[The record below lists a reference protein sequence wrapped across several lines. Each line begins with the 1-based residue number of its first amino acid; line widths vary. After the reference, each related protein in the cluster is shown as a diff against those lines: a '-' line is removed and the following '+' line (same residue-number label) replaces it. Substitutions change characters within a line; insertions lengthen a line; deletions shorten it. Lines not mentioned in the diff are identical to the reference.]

1 MDLNS
6 LKPVKADKGA
16 TLEILHPE
24 TEEVIPG
31 MTITLLGQDSAV
43 YRKMQ
48 LSKQQV
54 ILNRMSK
61 GKKVG
66 DFDAEKLAEDTI
78 DDLVKLTV
86 KWSGFQLEGK
96 DIEATPENFR
106 MVYVE
111 WPWIKEQAQEF
122 IANRA
127 NFFR

>member
-16 TLEILHPE
+16 TLEIIHPE
-24 TEEVIPG
+24 TEEPIDG

-48 LSKQQV
+48 FAKQQA
-54 ILNRMSK
+54 ILNRMAK
-61 GKKVG
+61 GKKVAEL
-66 DFDAEKLAEDTI
+66 DAEKLADDNIE
-78 DDLVKLTV
+78 DLVKLTV
-86 KWSGFQLEGK
+86 KWTGFEINGEALA
-96 DIEATPENFR
+96 ATPENFR
-106 MVYVE
+106 MVYTE

-122 IANRA
+122 VANRA

>member
-96 DIEATPENFR
+96 DIEATPGNFR

>member
-16 TLEILHPE
+16 TLEIVHPE
-24 TEEVIPG
+24 TEEVIEG

-43 YRKMQ
+43 YRKLQ

-54 ILNRMSK
+54 LLNRMAK
-61 GKKVG
+61 GKKAAEL
-66 DFDAEKLAEDTI
+66 DAEKLAEDTI

-86 KWSGFQLEGK
+86 KWTGFEINGETL
-96 DIEATPENFR
+96 APTPENFH
-106 MVYVE
+106 MVYTE
-111 WPWIKEQAQEF
+111 WPWIKEQASEF
-122 IANRA
+122 VSNRA

>member
-16 TLEILHPE
+16 TMEVVHPE

-48 LSKQQV
+48 LAKQQV
-54 ILNRMSK
+54 ILNRMAK
-61 GKKVG
+61 GKKVA
-66 DFDAEKLAEDTI
+66 DLDAEKLAEDTI

-96 DIEATPENFR
+96 DLEATPDNFR
-106 MVYVE
+106 MVYTD
-111 WPWIKEQAQEF
+111 WPWIREQAQEF
-122 IANRA
+122 VANRA